1 MIIQNNIQ
9 NLAKNRLPA
18 SATFVPRLEDLIMFK
33 SKEDGS
39 WYRGIVTKIIAE
51 KERMT
56 VFAPDYGFSE
66 KVSISPESA
75 QPLFCEELSKVKY
88 FAVPCE
94 VDGEGEDAGQLAP
107 GARLVVSVVR
117 IVQEVKY
124 VVNISTIAVA
134 NL

>member
-9 NLAKNRLPA
+9 NLAKNRPPA

-33 SKEDGS
+33 SKEDGL
-39 WYRGIVTKIIAE
+39 WYRGIITKIIAD
-51 KERMT
+51 KERMS

-75 QPLFCEELSKVKY
+75 QPLFCELSKVRY
-88 FAVPCE
+88 FAVPSE
-94 VDGEGEDAGQLAP
+94 VDGECEDAGKLTP
-107 GARLVVSVVR
+107 GAQLVVSVVR